1 MKWVNINNTELLK
14 ILNEYSD
21 WFFSSDYSRLVEI
34 SHHEGRHRGMK
45 LEEACGEKYL
55 KHIVDKDNKHIG
67 WPETTISVDIA
78 SDEQVPR
85 EHKQRR
91 NEIDQTLCE
100 FLGAHNQAVN
110 VFYPEGGYMGWHNNW
125 NAHGY
130 NILLSYSPTGNGFF
144 RYMDPLTKEI
154 ITMEDKPGWT
164 CKVGYYGRGREP
176 DKVYY
181 HCAGSYEPRITLGF
195 IVPHLEIWR
204 NMIEDISNEDASG
217 MS

>member
-1 MKWVNINNTELLK
+1 MKWINIKSSELLDT
-14 ILNEYSD
+14 LTDYSD
-21 WFFSSDYSRLVEI
+21 WFFSSDYSKLTEI

-45 LEEACGEKYL
+45 LEEACGEQYL
-55 KHIVDKDNKHIG
+55 KHIVDKDGKHIG

-91 NEIDQTLCE
+91 NELDQELCQ
-100 FLGAHNQAVN
+100 FLGAKNQAVN

-125 NAHGY
+125 NASGY

-144 RYMDPLTKEI
+144 RYLDPLTKEI
-154 ITMEDKPGWT
+154 VTMKDKPGWT
-164 CKVGYYGRGREP
+164 CKIGYYGRGREP

-181 HCAGSYEPRITLGF
+181 HCAGTYEPRVTLGF
-195 IVPHLEIWR
+195 IVPHLDMWR
-204 NMIEDISNEDASG
+204 NMIEDISEEDASVY
-217 MS
+217 S